1 MNMSSLQS
9 RASDPSEIK
18 CRHCGSTQVRPSVK
32 STGKGTRVTYRCQ
45 SCKRHFRVGT
55 NWLNLRLI
63 LLGTGLLAFVLIG
76 VMASQLFDKPADRS
90 FEPEAATVNQGALSR
105 LQKEAE
111 QGKSEAQYELG
122 RTYWLDAEYQK
133 AFPLI
138 KTAAAQGHI
147 EAEYLLGLAYLN
159 GLGTLQNY
167 RAAMEFLS
175 KAAQNGH
182 LEAEYRLGILYRDG
196 LASPPDKEAAYL
208 WLNIAAARGHADALQ
223 FRDKLAAVM
232 TTEEINRAQE
242 ASTLAHAKLS
252 GAPAAKP

>member
-1 MNMSSLQS
+1 MKSS
-9 RASDPSEIK
+9 
-18 CRHCGSTQVRPSVK
+18 
-32 STGKGTRVTYRCQ
+32 GKGTRITYRCQ
-45 SCKRHFRVGT
+45 SCKRHFRVGS
-55 NWLNLRLI
+55 NWLNLRLL

-76 VMASQLFDKPADRS
+76 VTASQLLDKPADGS
-90 FEPEAATVNQGALSR
+90 FEPEAAALNQDALSR
-105 LQKEAE
+105 LHKEAE

-122 RTYWLDAEYQK
+122 RAYWLDADYQK

-167 RAAMEFLS
+167 RVAMEFLS

-196 LASPPDKEAAYL
+196 LASSPDKEAAYL
-208 WLNIAAARGHADALQ
+208 WLNIAAARGHADAVQ

-232 TTEEINRAQE
+232 STEEINRAQE
-242 ASTLAHAKLS
+242 ASTQANAKLS
-252 GAPAAKP
+252 AASTVKP